1 MILKIIFSRIGKSN
15 LTYSIKQIII
25 LRKNRTKLV
34 VLLIFLFSAIGAE
47 VQDVVIFT
55 NGNAVIGRVISI
67 TNDSL
72 FYLESHTKVQHS
84 VTLKSVYYAYNHFGK
99 ILFNSRSLLERMTYI
114 EHYSGLLGTV
124 QGDTVHF
131 NTISFDRRMTNPMV
145 FLTTSDSTQPIKIPF
160 LEVEF
165 VRMSAERFDAS
176 VKRGCYSSCGLI
188 LVLSGLRTMKYFK
201 DDYTGEGLFSGSS
214 LKTIATSASKSITDI
229 LPAASFLGV
238 AETGNSFHFATM
250 IIPMSTMAWMAND
263 WFFDRRTVYINPI
276 KTNQPFPK
284 DMFLFSLKEWSNTNF
299 RRAWIPLSRSIL
311 NQIYKIRQ
319 AIWKG

>member
-1 MILKIIFSRIGKSN
+1 M
-15 LTYSIKQIII
+15 
-25 LRKNRTKLV
+25 RKNRTKLIV
-34 VLLIFLFSAIGAE
+34 FLIFLFSAIGAE

-72 FYLESHTKVQHS
+72 FYLESQTKVQHS

-99 ILFNSRSLLERMTYI
+99 ILFHSRSLLERLNYI
-114 EHYSGLLGTV
+114 EHYSGILGTV
-124 QGDTVHF
+124 HGDTVHF
-131 NTISFDRRMTNPMV
+131 NTIFFDRRMTNPMV
-145 FLTTSDSTQPIKIPF
+145 FLTISDSTQPTKIPF

-176 VKRGCYSSCGLI
+176 VKRGCYSGCGLI

-214 LKTIATSASKSITDI
+214 IKTMTTSTTNSIVDI
-229 LPAASFLGV
+229 LPEASFLGLD
-238 AETGNSFHFATM
+238 ETGNSFHFTTM
-250 IIPMSTMAWMAND
+250 IIPMSTMAWMAYD
-263 WFFDRRTVYINPI
+263 WYFDRRTVYINPI
-276 KTNQPFPK
+276 RTNQPFPK
-284 DMFLFSLKEWSNTNF
+284 GMFLFSVKEWSNTNF